1 MSYGT
6 AYFAVFLGGP
16 LLMLLLT
23 QRAATQMSFVLGASV
38 VAALIAAALF
48 SGRAPGIE
56 TLAMLWLAWV
66 GTVALCVR
74 AVMRRVETTRG
85 LALTKAIG
93 AMACV
98 IPWIGLAAADWMAG

>member
-1 MSYGT
+1 MNYGG
-6 AYFAVFLGGP
+6 AYVIVFLGGP

-23 QRAATQMSFVLGASV
+23 RREATQMAFLLGAGV
-38 VAALIAAALF
+38 VTALIAAALF
-48 SGRAPGIE
+48 SNAAPGLE
-56 TLAMLWLAWV
+56 TLGMLWLAWV

-74 AVMRRVETTRG
+74 AVMRRIETKRG

-98 IPWIGLAAADWMAG
+98 IPWIGLAAAEWMVG

>member
-6 AYFAVFLGGP
+6 AYFTVFLGGP
-16 LLMLLLT
+16 LLVLFLT
-23 QRAATQMSFVLGASV
+23 QKAATQTSFVLGVAV
-38 VAALIAAALF
+38 VAALLAAALF
-48 SGRAPGIE
+48 VTRTPGLE

-74 AVMRRVETTRG
+74 VVMRRVNTTRG

-98 IPWIGLAAADWMAG
+98 IPWIGLAAADWMTG

>member
-1 MSYGT
+1 MSLG
-6 AYFAVFLGGP
+6 AVYFTVFLGGP

-23 QRAATQMSFVLGASV
+23 QRAATQMSFVLGVSI
-38 VAALIAAALF
+38 VAALMAAALF
-48 SGRAPGIE
+48 SERAPGLE

-74 AVMRRVETTRG
+74 VVMRRVETTRG
-85 LALTKAIG
+85 LALTKAVG

-98 IPWIGLAAADWMAG
+98 IPWIGLAAAEWMTG